1 MASALTE
8 AQIKDLELQYVARL
22 NVPNADEYTD
32 KSTRRSARVRK
43 SLECHLDIPYGDTAG
58 QRLDIFPAKKSGA
71 PVHIFI
77 HGGYWRNPGLT
88 KDTYSHMAAPMVAA
102 GAAVVLP
109 NYDLCPTVSI
119 TEIVRQTRCAVIW
132 VYRNIAK
139 YRGDPKQIYVSGHSA
154 GGHLT
159 AMMMATDWSKEGRL
173 PKGLIK
179 GTAALSGL
187 FDIVPHRRLEE
198 FQKDL
203 HITATEVKT
212 MSPMHLPPI
221 AKGPAIVALGGDET
235 HLWHWQSLAYAA
247 HLRKHRIAAEFI
259 ATPGDHHFDITDRLG
274 NARDPLTRALIAQMG
289 L

>member
-1 MASALTE
+1 MASAPT
-8 AQIKDLELQYVARL
+8 AVQIKDLERQYVARL
-22 NVPNADEYTD
+22 SVPNADEYVE
-32 KSTRRSARVRK
+32 KSAQRSASIRK
-43 SLECHLDIPYGDTAG
+43 KLVCHLDMPYGDTSG
-58 QRLDIFPAKKSGA
+58 QRLDIFPAKKKGA
-71 PVHIFI
+71 PVHVFI
-77 HGGYWRNPGLT
+77 HGGYWRNPEIT
-88 KDTYSHMAAPMVAA
+88 KDTYSHMAGPMVAA

-109 NYDLCPTVSI
+109 DYDLCPAVSI
-119 TEIVRQTRCAVIW
+119 TEIVRQTRRAIIW

-139 YRGDPKQIYVSGHSA
+139 YNGDSKQIYVSGHSA

-159 AMMMATDWSKEGRL
+159 GMITATDWSKEGRL

-187 FDIVPHRRLEE
+187 FDIGPHRGLKE

-203 HITATEVKT
+203 RITAAEVKA
-212 MSPMHLPPI
+212 MSPMHIPPV
-221 AKGPAIVALGGDET
+221 AKGPAIVALGGNET

-247 HLRKHRIAAEFI
+247 HLRKHRINAEFI
-259 ATPGDHHFDITDRLG
+259 ATQGDHHFDITDRLG

>member
-1 MASALTE
+1 MANTLTKAE
-8 AQIKDLELQYVARL
+8 VRDLEKQYVARL
-22 NVPNADEYTD
+22 NVPDADAYTVR
-32 KSTRRSARVRK
+32 SARRSARVRAK
-43 SLECHLDIPYGDTAG
+43 LDCQLNVPYGDSPG
-58 QRLDIFPAKKSGA
+58 QMLDVFPALKSGA

-77 HGGYWRNPGLT
+77 HGGYWRNPDLT

-109 NYDLCPTVSI
+109 DYDLCPAVSI
-119 TEIVRQTRCAVIW
+119 TEIVRQPRRAVIW
-132 VYRNIAK
+132 VSRNIAK
-139 YRGDPKQIYVSGHSA
+139 FTGDPKRIYVSGHSA

-159 AMMMATDWSKEGRL
+159 GMMTATEWTKEGRL

-187 FDIVPHRRLEE
+187 FEIEPHRGLEE

-212 MSPMHLPPI
+212 MSPMRLMPI
-221 AKGPAIVALGGDET
+221 AKGPAIVALGADET
-235 HLWHWQSLAYAA
+235 HLWHWQSLAYTA
-247 HLRKHRIAAEFI
+247 HLRQHRIPAQFI

-274 NARDPLTRALIAQMG
+274 NARDPLTKALIAQMD

>member
-1 MASALTE
+1 MASKWTK
-8 AQIKDLELQYVARL
+8 AQIRDQERQYVARL
-22 NVPNADEYTD
+22 NVPDADIYTER
-32 KSTRRSARVRK
+32 SARRSARVRK
-43 SLECHLDIPYGDTAG
+43 KLECHLDVAYGDTSM
-58 QRLDIFPAKKSGA
+58 QTLDIFPAEKQGA
-71 PVHIFI
+71 PVHVFI
-77 HGGYWRNPGLT
+77 HGGYWRNPNLS

-109 NYDLCPTVSI
+109 NYDLCPAVSI
-119 TEIVRQTRCAVIW
+119 TEIVRQTRCAIIW
-132 VYRNIAK
+132 IYRNIAK
-139 YRGDPKQIYVSGHSA
+139 FGGDPKQIYVSGHSA

-159 AMMMATDWSKEGRL
+159 GMLTATDWSKEGRL

-187 FDIVPHRRLEE
+187 FDIEPHSELEE

-203 HITATEVKT
+203 HITTKEIKT
-212 MSPMHLPPI
+212 MSPMRLPPV
-221 AKGPAIVALGGDET
+221 AKGPAIVALGADET
-235 HLWHWQSLAYAA
+235 HLWHWQSLAYSA
-247 HLRKHRIAAEFI
+247 HLRQHRIPAQFI